1 MKKILISIFVIWV
14 LFLSSCTTPE
24 NIDFTKDFP
33 NEVIVWETFD
43 VKLSVKNNDTKARE
57 LRSFDFESTF
67 FDWFLV
73 NSISPEIAE
82 EFEIFWIH
90 VYEFKKNIEKWE
102 QMDVIFN
109 LKALKQWDYSSNL
122 DLCID
127 WDTSCIY
134 NTIRIIVNENEEVIV
149 DEKE

>member
-67 FDWFLV
+67 L
-73 NSISPEIAE
+73 
-82 EFEIFWIH
+82 
-90 VYEFKKNIEKWE
+90 
-102 QMDVIFN
+102 
-109 LKALKQWDYSSNL
+109 
-122 DLCID
+122 ID
-127 WDTSCIY
+127 S
-134 NTIRIIVNENEEVIV
+134 
-149 DEKE
+149 